1 MQALANIDIDYCKQD
16 ALSLEKYSVVKDRQI
31 RLKIRIHLSR
41 LYWAGV
47 LSRSTF
53 KKNFIATHDSSAK
66 KKRQSL
72 KKQRTWWSWTG
83 SNRRPQACKARALPA
98 ELQPPSPLRSEYS
111 NRTRSVVQEN
121 LS

>member
-53 KKNFIATHDSSAK
+53 KKNFIATHDSSTK
-66 KKRQSL
+66 KKRQSR
-72 KKQRTWWSWTG
+72 KKQQTWWSWTG

-111 NRTRSVVQEN
+111 NHTRSMVQEN